1 MAQSSFK
8 SIAWIIYLVLVLMSC
23 VGQTVAQ
30 EPTVGCENCPKNTTC
45 INEMCYIVVA
55 APPGMDS
62 KCNEA
67 YCKVEKGG
75 TCINDQCVVVQEG
88 ISLAPSGSPA
98 STPSSPDTANPA
110 SSSGFIVKTSFL
122 VMLFMVVYVAM

>member
-1 MAQSSFK
+1 MA
-8 SIAWIIYLVLVLMSC
+8 C
-23 VGQTVAQ
+23 VGQTAAQ

-75 TCINDQCVVVQEG
+75 KCINDQCVVVQEG
-88 ISLAPSGSPA
+88 IGLAPSGSPA
-98 STPSSPDTANPA
+98 SPTPDTAKPA
-110 SSSGFIVKTSFL
+110 SSSGFVVKTGFL
-122 VMLFMVVYVAM
+122 VMLFMIVYGVM

>member
-1 MAQSSFK
+1 MAQSSFN
-8 SIAWIIYLVLVLMSC
+8 SITCIIYLVLVLMAC
-23 VGQTVAQ
+23 VGQTAAQ

-55 APPGMDS
+55 APPGIDS

-75 TCINDQCVVVQEG
+75 KCINDQCVVVQEG
-88 ISLAPSGSPA
+88 IGLAPSGSPA
-98 STPSSPDTANPA
+98 STPDTANPA
-110 SSSGFIVKTSFL
+110 SSSGFVVKTGFF
-122 VMLFMVVYVAM
+122 VMLFMVLYGAM